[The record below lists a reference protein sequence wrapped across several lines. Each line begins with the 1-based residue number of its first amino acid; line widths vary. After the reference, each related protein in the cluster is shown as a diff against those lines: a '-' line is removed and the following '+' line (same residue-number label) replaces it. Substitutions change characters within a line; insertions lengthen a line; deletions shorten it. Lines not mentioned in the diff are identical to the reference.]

1 MNEQV
6 TRQILWNIPVAFI
19 VLMYSLLGLLIA
31 GFIYAGVRW
40 YRLVSLGVSDDRLD
54 HPIERERTRGLRPA
68 IGGANSRR
76 RRAEGKGLS
85 AVASGTADHGGPAVR
100 GAGWRSRV
108 GAVRLTRR
116 RRSQSRA
123 QNCRLLHNWR

>member
-6 TRQILWNIPVAFI
+6 TRQILWNIPGAFI

-54 HPIERERTRGLRPA
+54 HPIERERTRGL
-68 IGGANSRR
+68 
-76 RRAEGKGLS
+76 E
-85 AVASGTADHGGPAVR
+85 TCD
-100 GAGWRSRV
+100 
-108 GAVRLTRR
+108 
-116 RRSQSRA
+116 RRSE
-123 QNCRLLHNWR
+123 